1 LVIEGALFFKF
12 MDLVGMVNTTT
23 YVFWICVMGVAVDKL
38 SGSPTTERKSL
49 KQMRVTV
56 EAHS

>member
-1 LVIEGALFFKF
+1 

-23 YVFWICVMGVAVDKL
+23 YVFWIYVMGIAVDKL

-49 KQMRVTV
+49 KKMRVTV